1 MTRSPRPDFRDSVVQ
16 RVGSARRS
24 VQNWSAQLLIRPVSA
39 FALSPT
45 RSFQVPLA
53 TSEEALTV
61 YVVTTLSLLPP
72 EPYAFRL

>member
-1 MTRSPRPDFRDSVVQ
+1 MPER
-16 RVGSARRS
+16 

-39 FALSPT
+39 LALSLT

-53 TSEEALTV
+53 TSDEALTV